1 MIPLWLY
8 GIGII
13 ILLGIIFSF
22 IFINFFQSPQGAVIL
37 SLVSFWITF
46 IALIISTCTLI
57 VAKSIK
63 KVKMEYTSQEQRNQK
78 RTNLNKK
85 IQEIKDTQTSGMSL
99 SVDYI
104 QGLRAFILHLDVC
117 EPSLKKKF
125 ETEVEKFEKAIFIE
139 RSINIEELAV
149 ILIEISNIMEQDHA
163 ARQ

>member
-1 MIPLWLY
+1 MKFLLLCGIVFIIL
-8 GIGII
+8 IGII
-13 ILLGIIFSF
+13 SSF
-22 IFINFFQSPQGAVIL
+22 KFLEFFYSCEGTVFL
-37 SLVSFWITF
+37 SLISFWVTT
-46 IALIISTCTLI
+46 IALIISIWTLI

-63 KVKMEYTSQEQRNQK
+63 KVKMEYASQEQRNQK
-78 RTNLNKK
+78 RVNLNKK
-85 IQEIKDTQTSGMSL
+85 IQEIKDAQASGIPV

-104 QGLRAFILHLDVC
+104 RGLRAFILHLDVC

-149 ILIEISNIMEQDHA
+149 ILVEISNIMEQDHA